1 MAAKVPLLGD
11 GSHARMGLPTRVRDN
26 VSTMAESLRGQLLIA
41 TPSLYDYF
49 RRTVVLVLEHTPEG
63 AMGVVLNRASETP
76 VAEAVPA
83 LAGVAET
90 DLIRLGGPVSP
101 ESVVALGDFDDLS
114 EAGTAVVGSLG
125 TLDPDAPNA
134 SLRRVRV
141 YAGYAGWAP
150 GQLDGE
156 LEQEAWIVDEVQPD
170 DPFRE
175 GDLWSDVLRRKGGS
189 FSLLATMPA
198 DPSQN

>member
-1 MAAKVPLLGD
+1 
-11 GSHARMGLPTRVRDN
+11 
-26 VSTMAESLRGQLLIA
+26 MAESLRGQLLIA
-41 TPSLYDYF
+41 TPSLFDYF
-49 RRTVVLVLEHTPEG
+49 RRTVVLVLEHTPDG

-76 VAEAVPA
+76 VADAVPA
-83 LAGVAET
+83 LAELADAE
-90 DLIRLGGPVSP
+90 LVRLGGPVSP
-101 ESVVALGDFDDLS
+101 ESVVALGEFEDPS

-125 TLDPDAPNA
+125 TLDPEAPNA

-150 GQLDGE
+150 GQLDAE
-156 LEQEAWIVDEVQPD
+156 LDQEAWIVDSVQPD
-170 DPFRE
+170 DPFRD
-175 GDLWSDVLRRKGGS
+175 GDLWSEVLRRKGGS